1 MWKGM
6 TKLFGGSANPEKTAT
21 RRITPVKA
29 GTDGEF
35 ERASRTV
42 GLTEQ
47 RLRAANKQAWI
58 TSSKGWSDVLGRF
71 SSKSK

>member
-6 TKLFGGSANPEKTAT
+6 AKLFGGSSSTEKIEK
-21 RRITPVKA
+21 RRVTPVKA
-29 GTDGEF
+29 RDDGDF
-35 ERASRTV
+35 ERASGTV

-47 RLRAANKQAWI
+47 RLRAANKQAWT
-58 TSSKGWSDVLGRF
+58 TSSKGWSDVFGRF

>member
-6 TKLFGGSANPEKTAT
+6 TKLFGKSSRLDAPAT
-21 RRITPVKA
+21 RRTTPVKA
-29 GTDGEF
+29 RESAEF

-42 GLTEQ
+42 GLTEE
-47 RLRAANKQAWI
+47 RLRAANKQAWT
-58 TSSKGWSDVLGRF
+58 TSSKGWSDILGRF